1 VTRRRAAV
9 AVALAVACCC
19 LGVNGAALA
28 KAKKPHHHKSHRMR
42 GHLTGPAA
50 EARVHL
56 KRANELAG
64 DDDCDAAIPE
74 YTKAYDVLEDPAVL
88 YYRAECYRRL
98 GQGEK
103 AADDYRAYLDKAPKT
118 PIRPA
123 VEAKIAALG
132 VPEPA
137 ERAKPAETAERARPP
152 EPAARAKPTE
162 TAERAKPAETSPPPR
177 PPPANTEPEVHVLP
191 PAEPAP
197 SGPPPPAPPP
207 AEVKPTPVV
216 AVQHEPAA
224 DDAGPARG
232 TRPWVWVTLA
242 VLVAGTA
249 VGGYFM
255 LRPRPEQPPESALGN
270 YRF

>member
-1 VTRRRAAV
+1 VTQRRATV

-19 LGVNGAALA
+19 LGVTGAAFA
-28 KAKKPHHHKSHRMR
+28 KTKKQHHHKSHRTR
-42 GHLTGPAA
+42 HLTGPAA

-64 DDDCDAAIPE
+64 DDDCEAAIPE
-74 YTKAYDVLEDPAVL
+74 YTKAYEVLEDPAVL

-118 PIRPA
+118 PIRGT

-132 VPEPA
+132 VPEPS

-152 EPAARAKPTE
+152 EPVTRPKPTE
-162 TAERAKPAETSPPPR
+162 TAERAKPAETSPPP
-177 PPPANTEPEVHVLP
+177 PPPSTEPEVHVLP
-191 PAEPAP
+191 PAEAASP
-197 SGPPPPAPPP
+197 GPPPRAPPP
-207 AEVKPTPVV
+207 AEVRPTPVV
-216 AVQHEPAA
+216 AVEHAPAE

-255 LRPRPEQPPESALGN
+255 LRPHPEQPPESALGN